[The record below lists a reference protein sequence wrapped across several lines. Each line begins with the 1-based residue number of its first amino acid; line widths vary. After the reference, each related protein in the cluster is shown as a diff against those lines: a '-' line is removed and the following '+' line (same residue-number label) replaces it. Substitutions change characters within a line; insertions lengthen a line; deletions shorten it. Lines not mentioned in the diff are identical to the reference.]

1 VKTTVIF
8 DLEKPDQ
15 RFENFRQK
23 TTSQIQT
30 LQLNQIQLKPI
41 DIQSH
46 FVIFYLN
53 NIGNNDASIQLLK
66 KIKSLHQSPVVMMI
80 PKNEEL
86 MHQSFLAG
94 ADDVLFHHYSKEE
107 ILVRLLAIYRRYY
120 EQPKGLPSIFEIGDM
135 KINHQTYEIKRGNKV
150 IPATKI
156 EYEII
161 RLLASEPQRVFPKK
175 ELYER
180 IWKDQY
186 YDSGNVLN
194 VHIRRLRKKI
204 EDNPDE
210 PKIILTKWGI
220 GYSLNTSALTSK

>member
-1 VKTTVIF
+1 MKIIIIY
-8 DLEKPDQ
+8 D
-15 RFENFRQK
+15 FENPEPIFHPFKEK
-23 TTSQIQT
+23 TSIQT
-30 LQLNQIQLKPI
+30 QSYYLKALLLKPR
-41 DIQSH
+41 DFDGD
-46 FVIFYLN
+46 FVIFYLKNIN
-53 NIGNNDASIQLLK
+53 NHDQSVSLLK
-66 KIKSLHQSPVVMMI
+66 KVKFFSKSPVVLMI
-80 PKNEEL
+80 PKNENL

-94 ADDVLFHHYSKEE
+94 ADDVLFHHYSNEE

-120 EQPKGLPSIFEIGDM
+120 EQTKEVPSIFEIGDM

-210 PKIILTKWGI
+210 PRIILTKWGI
-220 GYSLNTSALTSK
+220 GYSFNTLALTPK

>member
-1 VKTTVIF
+1 VKITIIF
-8 DLEKPDQ
+8 DLEKPEQ
-15 RFENFRQK
+15 RFEDFRQK

-30 LQLNQIQLKPI
+30 LPLNQLQLKPI
-41 DIQSH
+41 DLNSQFI
-46 FVIFYLN
+46 IFYLH
-53 NIGNNDASIQLLK
+53 NIGNNDSSIRLLK

-80 PKNEEL
+80 PKNEAL
-86 MHQSFLAG
+86 MDQSFLTG

-107 ILVRLLAIYRRYY
+107 ILVRLIAIYRRYY
-120 EQPKGLPSIFEIGDM
+120 DQPKFLPSIFQVGDM

-150 IPATKI
+150 IPTTKI

-161 RLLASEPQRVFPKK
+161 RLLVSEPQRVFPKK

-204 EDNPDE
+204 EDNPDQ

-220 GYSLNTSALTSK
+220 GYSFNTLALTS